1 MPPTTPNDRNYC
13 NQAVSG
19 LESPAMPARGLPA
32 ILMMFL
38 AVVSFHASSHA
49 TEIVYA
55 ARNWSNDIAHFP
67 VDATSFNGARVFAPC
82 APTDIVGHPNG
93 NRLYSVSQC
102 VQGPSEVGVMDL
114 NAAVPGVIAR
124 LPLGGSAF
132 GLDIHPNGSRV
143 YIADFWNFRIQ
154 ILDTTTN
161 TYDTPIELGFRPFQI
176 KVAPSGDFA
185 YVSNNGAGTVS
196 RINLSTGDVVGD
208 PILSGAGAGEIA
220 FLPDSN
226 TAFVANSNSVTVT
239 AIDVVA
245 GGGFKVIS
253 VGSIPRGIATQP
265 GGSKVYVANEFS
277 GSISVISNEPGSCLE
292 AVEAP
297 PCVAGTINVGGN
309 PYDVSFSADG
319 QYAFVTNYGLAQVH
333 KIDTTTDAVSRN
345 FGMSTPTN
353 TTFPA
358 LQGITVLTAPD
369 ADLDGVPDLQDNCPN
384 VPNSEQTDTDNDGVG
399 DACEP
404 ANAPPTAN
412 DDNATT
418 EEDTARN
425 IDVAPNDTD
434 PDGNLAPTSANTACG
449 TCSTPTNGV
458 LVNNGDGSFDYTP
471 AADFFGADSFVY
483 QICDT
488 DGACDTATVGIT
500 VDPVNDPPFFA
511 AGADPAFPAGTSG
524 GQSIANWP
532 QNIDLG
538 PNETQQVDGY
548 AASTLSDPAGILSG
562 AAAISTSGELTF
574 ALTGASGTA
583 QLEVTLT
590 DDGGTANGGNDTS
603 LPVAFS
609 ITVADPTANLEAASL
624 QCAPRAAPG
633 EPYAYSLVIT
643 NNGPDDAS
651 GVAASHVP
659 IPGAAV
665 NSISSPDCVDTGM
678 AVECDLG
685 TLAAGAGI
693 QVGIEIQAPNAAAQ
707 VLQMTT
713 TVVAT
718 AGDPDIG
725 DNEDQAT
732 VEIVPG
738 LVVAEGFESCT
749 P

>member
-1 MPPTTPNDRNYC
+1 MPLTKRNDRNYC

-19 LESPAMPARGLPA
+19 LESPPMPVRGLPA

-38 AVVSFHASSHA
+38 AIFSFHASSHA

-67 VDATSFNGARVFAPC
+67 IDATSFNGARVFAPC

-102 VQGPSEVGVMDL
+102 IQGPSEVGVMDL
-114 NAAVPGVIAR
+114 NAAVPGVVAR

-161 TYDTPIELGFRPFQI
+161 TYDTPIELDFRPFQI

-208 PILSGAGAGEIA
+208 PILSGAGAGQIA

-253 VGSIPRGIATQP
+253 VGSTPRGIATQP

-292 AVEAP
+292 GVESP

-309 PYDVSFSADG
+309 PYDVAFSADG

-333 KIDTTTDAVSRN
+333 KIDTTTDSVVRN
-345 FGMSTPTN
+345 FGMGSPTN

-384 VPNSEQTDTDNDGVG
+384 VPNPEQTDTDNDGVG

-404 ANAPPTAN
+404 VNAPPAAN
-412 DDNATT
+412 DDSTT
-418 EEDTARN
+418 TDEDTAKS
-425 IDVAPNDTD
+425 IDVASNDTD
-434 PDGNLAPTSANTACG
+434 TDGNLDPTTTNTACA
-449 TCSTPTNGV
+449 TCSLPANG
-458 LVNNGDGSFDYTP
+458 LLTDNGFGTFDYMP
-471 AADFFGADSFVY
+471 AANFFGSDSFVY
-483 QICDT
+483 EICDT
-488 DGACDTATVGIT
+488 DSACDTASVDIT
-500 VDPVNDPPFFA
+500 VDPVNDPPSFI
-511 AGADPAFPAGTSG
+511 AGADPILAAGTSG
-524 GQSIANWP
+524 PQSIADWP
-532 QNIDLG
+532 QNIDFG
-538 PNETQQVDGY
+538 PNETQQVDSY
-548 AASTLSDPAGILSG
+548 AVTTLSDPGGILSD
-562 AAAISTSGELTF
+562 AAAISTGGELTF

-583 QLEVTLT
+583 QLEATLT
-590 DDGGTANGGNDTS
+590 DDGGTPNGGDDTS
-603 LPVAFS
+603 PPVAFS
-609 ITVADPTANLEAASL
+609 ITVADPAADLEASSL
-624 QCAPRAAPG
+624 QCAPLAAPD
-633 EPYAYSLVIT
+633 EPYAYSFVIT
-643 NNGPDDAS
+643 NNGPDDAT
-651 GVAASHVP
+651 GVAASHEP
-659 IPGAAV
+659 ITGAAV
-665 NSISSPDCVDTGM
+665 NSISSPACVDTGST
-678 AVECDLG
+678 VDCDLG
-685 TLAAGAGI
+685 TIAAGAGI
-693 QVGIEIQAPNAAAQ
+693 QVGIEIQVPNVGTQ

-713 TVVAT
+713 SVVAAT
-718 AGDPDIG
+718 GDPNAG
-725 DNEDQAT
+725 NNEDQAS
-732 VEIVPG
+732 VEILPG
-738 LVVAEGFESCT
+738 LIVVDGFEKCT